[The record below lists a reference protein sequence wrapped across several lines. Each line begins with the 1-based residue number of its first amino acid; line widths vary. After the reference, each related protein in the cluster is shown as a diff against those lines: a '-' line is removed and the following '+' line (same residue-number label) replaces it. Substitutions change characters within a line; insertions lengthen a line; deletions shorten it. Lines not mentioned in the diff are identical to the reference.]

1 MKKSPDRISAEVTS
15 DKIKLVND
23 IDLNSLFNLN
33 YNFDL
38 LKGIIEKLLKNQ
50 QKLQKQIDSMKDEQK
65 ELKLLKNDLNT
76 TKEELNKINQI
87 FQIDDNN
94 EKDKDK
100 YKDKSNEVNMN
111 KSSFG
116 KNFEQLKNQILELQ
130 KESEKTK
137 QDLNKHNENIYLLNN
152 KCEKIKDEAGEDKSL
167 LNDKINDLENKIL
180 LLLGD
185 VKPEEL
191 ENAEKFKEKKAEE
204 ERQKKATIEQINR
217 KLAQLDS
224 NKIDTAIFDMKNDK
238 FYNRLED
245 VQNKLHRL
253 IFNLYGYTGD
263 QYDIPEDI
271 KFLREDEYKKY
282 KINIENEFRKILEE
296 IKKLKE
302 RIESIKEEI
311 KDNCKHKDIEVNNN
325 YIFRK
330 MDELIE
336 GLNKK
341 FVFKSENSNALKN
354 LEDQFKRIVLLLAT
368 KIEHENNNWLLAKK
382 PINGYSCAACENYIG
397 DLKEEKNDKYLTWKK
412 LPLREREKESEQ
424 EKDKDKLYRLGNGY
438 SHILKMVG
446 VDSSGNVSLNPNSNK
461 DLKILFPGNNEI
473 NKIKEGFDIKIK
485 KNTIPERSE
494 SARKTY
500 QVIRTKN
507 NERKLPKIRGST
519 LTIDDFD
526 KIIDNPYNT
535 LNQNDNVISPKITK
549 ILKKSYSKLNL

>member
-1 MKKSPDRISAEVTS
+1 MDNS
-15 DKIKLVND
+15 DYNNT
-23 IDLNSLFNLN
+23 DLNELFNFS

-116 KNFEQLKNQILELQ
+116 KNFEQLKNQILELK

-253 IFNLYGYTGD
+253 IFNLYGYTGA
-263 QYDIPEDI
+263 QYDIPEAI

-485 KNTIPERSE
+485 KNTIPERAE

>member
-1 MKKSPDRISAEVTS
+1 MDNS
-15 DKIKLVND
+15 DYNNT
-23 IDLNSLFNLN
+23 DLNELFNFS

-76 TKEELNKINQI
+76 TKEELKKINQL

-116 KNFEQLKNQILELQ
+116 KNFEQLKNQILELK

-224 NKIDTAIFDMKNDK
+224 NKIDIAIFDMKIEK
-238 FYNRLED
+238 FYNKLED

-253 IFNLYGYTGD
+253 IFNLYGYTGA
-263 QYDIPEDI
+263 QYDIPEAI

-485 KNTIPERSE
+485 KNTIPERAE

>member
-1 MKKSPDRISAEVTS
+1 MDNS
-15 DKIKLVND
+15 DYNNT
-23 IDLNSLFNLN
+23 DLNELFNFS

-76 TKEELNKINQI
+76 TKEELKKINQF

-116 KNFEQLKNQILELQ
+116 KNFEQLKNQILELK

-191 ENAEKFKEKKAEE
+191 ENAEEFKEKKAEE

-224 NKIDTAIFDMKNDK
+224 NKIDIAIFDMKIEK
-238 FYNRLED
+238 FYNKLED

-253 IFNLYGYTGD
+253 IFNLYGYTGA
-263 QYDIPEDI
+263 QYDIPEAI

-461 DLKILFPGNNEI
+461 DLKILFPANNEI

>member
-1 MKKSPDRISAEVTS
+1 MDNS
-15 DKIKLVND
+15 DYNNT
-23 IDLNSLFNLN
+23 DLNELFNFS

-111 KSSFG
+111 KPSFG
-116 KNFEQLKNQILELQ
+116 KNFEQLKNQILELK

-263 QYDIPEDI
+263 QYDIPEAI

-485 KNTIPERSE
+485 KNTIPERAE

-535 LNQNDNVISPKITK
+535 SNQNDNVISPKITK

>member
-1 MKKSPDRISAEVTS
+1 MDNS
-15 DKIKLVND
+15 DYNNT
-23 IDLNSLFNLN
+23 DLNELFNFS

-116 KNFEQLKNQILELQ
+116 KNFEQLKNQILELK

-224 NKIDTAIFDMKNDK
+224 NKIDIAIFDMKIEK
-238 FYNRLED
+238 FYNKLED

-253 IFNLYGYTGD
+253 IFNLYGYTGA
-263 QYDIPEDI
+263 QYDIPETI

-535 LNQNDNVISPKITK
+535 SNQNDNVISPKITK

>member
-1 MKKSPDRISAEVTS
+1 MDNS
-15 DKIKLVND
+15 DYNNT
-23 IDLNSLFNLN
+23 DLNELFNFS

-76 TKEELNKINQI
+76 TKEELIKINQL

-111 KSSFG
+111 KPSFG

-224 NKIDTAIFDMKNDK
+224 NKIDTAIFDMKNEK
-238 FYNRLED
+238 FYNKLED

-485 KNTIPERSE
+485 KNTIPERAE